1 MKKCITV
8 SLFLICTI
16 VNAQKIEINDTVFHS
31 VNLRLLAEK
40 GYYSDTTE
48 SNRVN
53 IIYNKSK
60 KKINFIKSFKSGKPQ
75 IVGEYFMGK
84 TYLRKIS
91 VLKEDGS
98 CVTKY
103 LLFNRFSRNGYW
115 FFFGENSIL
124 LRIEYWV
131 KGKLI
136 ETKTY

>member
-75 IVGEYFMGK
+75 IE
-84 TYLRKIS
+84 LP
-91 VLKEDGS
+91 
-98 CVTKY
+98 TK
-103 LLFNRFSRNGYW
+103 NG
-115 FFFGENSIL
+115 
-124 LRIEYWV
+124 
-131 KGKLI
+131 
-136 ETKTY
+136 TKS